1 MKVLIVQGS
10 PRKNGNTNLAC
21 EELKQALE
29 TDGIE
34 AEIYWLGAKPIGGCM
49 ACNACA
55 KLGKCVIDD
64 QANEFREMAKE
75 ADGFIFAAPVHYS
88 HAGANLLG
96 FMDRL
101 FYANGKAAM
110 GHKPAAAVAVCRRGG
125 ASFALED
132 INKFF
137 SISEMPI
144 VSSSYWNM
152 VYGRKPGEAAEDA
165 EGLATMRQLAH
176 NMAWM
181 LKCIEVGKA
190 AGIEPVAEPRQIT
203 NFIR

>member
-21 EELKQALE
+21 EEIKKTLE
-29 TDGIE
+29 ADGVE
-34 AEIYWLGAKPIGGCM
+34 AEIYWLGSRPIGGCM
-49 ACNACA
+49 ACQACS

-64 QANEFREMAKE
+64 QANEFRAMAAE
-75 ADGFIFAAPVHYS
+75 ADGYIFAGPVHYS
-88 HAGANLLG
+88 HAGSNLLG

-101 FYANGKAAM
+101 FYAGGKAVM
-110 GHKPAAAVAVCRRGG
+110 GHKPAAAVAVARRGG
-125 ASFALED
+125 SSFALED

-144 VSSSYWNM
+144 VTSSYWNM
-152 VYGRKPGEAAEDA
+152 VYGRKPGEAEGDA

-181 LKCIEVGKA
+181 LKCIDAGKS
-190 AGIEPVAEPRQIT
+190 AGIEPVKEPRAIT